1 MLKFFL
7 LFIFLIF
14 FYTKNLNQKC
24 IYEKFDFA
32 DIDNQGNSYFVKN
45 DQIKKYNIKG
55 ELIKVFSNKKLGSIS
70 SIDVSNPLRILLFY
84 KDQSAV
90 LFLDSQ
96 LSEQSD
102 KLDLNLIN
110 LEQSVLACT
119 SVNNSVWLFNKQ
131 NCELVRLD
139 KNKNINT
146 GNLNT
151 LLSIDLNPSFML
163 EFNNYLYLNDPNIGI
178 ILFDIFGAYFKTLP
192 IKSINKFNV
201 VGNKIYYKK
210 ENKFYSYELKNYETE
225 EIEEFSKYQIE
236 MLITENFQLRI
247 YNDST
252 CISLRKY

>member
-1 MLKFFL
+1 MLKSL
-7 LFIFLIF
+7 LFVLIFLSF
-14 FYTKNLNQKC
+14 SNYFYEKC

-45 DQIKKYNIKG
+45 DQLKKYNIKG
-55 ELIKVFSNKKLGSIS
+55 ELIKVFSNKKLGTIS

-131 NCELVRLD
+131 NCELVRLE
-139 KNKNINT
+139 KNKTINT
-146 GNLNT
+146 GNLNN

-163 EFNNYLYLNDPNIGI
+163 EYNNYLYLNDPNIGI
-178 ILFDIFGAYFKTLP
+178 LLFDIFGAYFKTLP

-201 VGNKIYYKK
+201 VGNKIFYKK

-225 EIEEFSKYQIE
+225 NVVEFYNNQID
-236 MLITENFQLRI
+236 MMITENFQLSI
-247 YNDST
+247 YNDSA
-252 CISLRKY
+252 CVSLKK